1 MCSPVGWHAFSERCG
16 HEAAGSCELQ
26 RMFWLLPL
34 MLGGVLVQD
43 WHAVDY
49 APDKELFVQRETI
62 CGLSGCCAAG
72 TRELGV

>member
-1 MCSPVGWHAFSERCG
+1 
-16 HEAAGSCELQ
+16 
-26 RMFWLLPL
+26 MFWLLPL